1 MSPFDQLPPPAVVS
15 LPLRVGPD
23 GRLER
28 ASPAEALMRLFRAMA
43 ATSEHA
49 WPHAPWFGL
58 AEVFAAA
65 NPQLHDQQGIADA
78 LNRGLAGLGVRW
90 ARVAYVHAGP
100 GAAYGER
107 DFRIALEL
115 AGGQVVHDGLAV

>member
-1 MSPFDQLPPPAVVS
+1 MPPFDRPAPPAVVS

-28 ASPAEALMRLFRAMA
+28 AAPAEALMRLFRAMA
-43 ATSEHA
+43 ATSTNA

-78 LNRGLAGLGVRW
+78 LNQGLAGLGVGW
-90 ARVAYVHAGP
+90 ARVVYVHSV
-100 GAAYGER
+100 AAPYGER
-107 DFRIALEL
+107 GFQIALEL
-115 AGGQVVHDGLAV
+115 AGGQVVHEALAV